1 MSSKDCC
8 KSEKEPNINVTVNV
22 DVPKIVKY
30 TCITGILIVAF
41 IFSSKNLAR
50 MLEKG
55 LMEKIKF

>member
-1 MSSKDCC
+1 MSSKDYC

-30 TCITGILIVAF
+30 TCITGILIVAI